1 MLSLL
6 VLASSAALRVA
17 TPARP
22 TAAKSVPPAFATPAT
37 PRIDT
42 LVEELR
48 PTLERDS
55 LAPSARVLRLLNA
68 ELQHT
73 AQRHTRIHTASAT
86 SLTFAAAPVK
96 EAPTLSADDALSA
109 EDALP
114 LWFWRAAMMLITAC
128 WGTNFAVIKGAL
140 DALPKDDAS
149 LFLAARFGLSAAA
162 LAPWIFS
169 SSSAGAARWGL
180 AVGAC
185 CALGYFAQAASLAM
199 GTTPE
204 TAAFI
209 CSLQAVTVALLS
221 PHVAPRTWV
230 AVGLAVAGIGCLEL
244 PAVLGDMSWCARSGG
259 SGSSAAARQGGAEN
273 RIAPC
278 VAGAL
283 AILSRSACRRCLV
296 SATCSRLKRWSATRA
311 TRYPS
316 RRCSA
321 W

>member
-1 MLSLL
+1 MSLSLL

-17 TPARP
+17 TPVRP
-22 TAAKSVPPAFATPAT
+22 TAVKSVPPAFATPAT

-73 AQRHTRIHTASAT
+73 AQRHTRIHTTSAT

-96 EAPTLSADDALSA
+96 EAPTLSADDALSTEDPLST

-169 SSSAGAARWGL
+169 SSSAGAVRWGL

-244 PAVLGDMSWCARSGG
+244 PAVLGDMSWCAGS
-259 SGSSAAARQGGAEN
+259 SGSRKGAY
-273 RIAPC
+273 AP
-278 VAGAL
+278 
-283 AILSRSACRRCLV
+283 
-296 SATCSRLKRWSATRA
+296 
-311 TRYPS
+311 
-316 RRCSA
+316 
-321 W
+321 